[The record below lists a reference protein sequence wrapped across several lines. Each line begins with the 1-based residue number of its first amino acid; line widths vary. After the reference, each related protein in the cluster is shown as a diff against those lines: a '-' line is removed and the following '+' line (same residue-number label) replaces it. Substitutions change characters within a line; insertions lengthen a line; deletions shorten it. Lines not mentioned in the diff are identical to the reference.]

1 MLLLGCIYGVQS
13 LLCANSVHEAAEMLE
28 YLVQA
33 VLLVAQ
39 SYRVTE
45 MPR

>member
-13 LLCANSVHEAAEMLE
+13 LLCANSAHEEEEILE
-28 YLVQA
+28 YLVEA
-33 VLLVAQ
+33 VLLVTQ
-39 SYRVTE
+39 SYRVTV

>member
-13 LLCANSVHEAAEMLE
+13 LLCANEEAEMLE

-39 SYRVTE
+39 SYIVTE